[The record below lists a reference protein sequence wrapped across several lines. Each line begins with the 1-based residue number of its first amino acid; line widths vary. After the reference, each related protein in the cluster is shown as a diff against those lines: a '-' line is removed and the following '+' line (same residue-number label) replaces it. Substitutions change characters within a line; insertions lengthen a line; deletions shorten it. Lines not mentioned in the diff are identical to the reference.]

1 MLTDETLVLVETI
14 KGGGEI
20 GVVRVDERVVECDVE
35 AREVPP
41 IVVTPA
47 EPGEKVV
54 DSEVVVFNT
63 VDGTL
68 EVTRE
73 DCVEACPVV
82 GS

>member
-1 MLTDETLVLVETI
+1 MLTDEPLVLVETI

-35 AREVPP
+35 ATEVSP

-47 EPGEKVV
+47 EPEEKAV

-63 VDGTL
+63 VDGTF